1 MENQLPLK
9 GINILDLTQ
18 VLSGPF
24 ATLVLSDLGANV
36 IKVEKSK
43 GDDSRSFGP
52 IKKNK
57 SGYFISLNRGKKSIK
72 LDLKEKEDKRIFSDL
87 IKKTDILVENF
98 KVGVLGKLGFS
109 WSKLKKNNPRLVYA
123 KISGFGESGP
133 YKNLPAYDVIVQAM
147 GGIMSITGS
156 SENNFTR
163 VGSSIGDITAGLYC
177 VIGILAALNER
188 NKTNLGKK
196 IDISMLDCQVA
207 ILENAI
213 TRYSVSKKIPHP
225 LGTDHPSISPF
236 GAFKAK
242 NSAVV
247 LAAGNQKIFEN
258 LCKAISRN
266 DLIQEKKFLDN
277 ELRNKNLKLLRKQIE
292 KTLITKNAEYWIK
305 KLRTL
310 EVPCCKIE
318 NVKSLINNPQ
328 IQNRN
333 MILDYVD
340 DDFGKI
346 NVVGNPIKI
355 EGVKESKVASKAP
368 DLDQNRLQILKEFG
382 IT

>member
-43 GDDSRSFGP
+43 GDDSRLFGP

-98 KVGVLGKLGFS
+98 KVGVLDKLGFS

-156 SENNFTR
+156 SEKNFTR

-177 VIGILAALNER
+177 VIGILAALHER

-242 NSAVV
+242 NSAIV

-318 NVKSLINNPQ
+318 NVKSLIKNPQ

>member
-156 SENNFTR
+156 SKKNFTR

-177 VIGILAALNER
+177 VIGVLAALHER

-242 NSAVV
+242 NSAIV
-247 LAAGNQKIFEN
+247 LAAGNQRIFEN

-277 ELRNKNLKLLRKQIE
+277 ELRNKNLKLLRKEIE

-318 NVKSLINNPQ
+318 NVKSLIKNPQ

-340 DDFGKI
+340 NDFGKI

>member
-242 NSAVV
+242 NSAIV

-318 NVKSLINNPQ
+318 NVKNLIKNPQ

>member
-242 NSAVV
+242 NSPIV

-277 ELRNKNLKLLRKQIE
+277 ELRNKNLKLLRKEIE

-318 NVKSLINNPQ
+318 NVKSLIKNPQ

-355 EGVKESKVASKAP
+355 EGIKESKVASKAP
-368 DLDQNRLQILKEFG
+368 DLDQNRRQILKEFG

>member
-43 GDDSRSFGP
+43 GDDSRLFGP

-98 KVGVLGKLGFS
+98 KVGVLDKLGFS

-266 DLIQEKKFLDN
+266 DLIQEKKFQDN
-277 ELRNKNLKLLRKQIE
+277 ELRNKNLKLLRKEIE

-318 NVKSLINNPQ
+318 NVKNLIKNPQ

>member
-43 GDDSRSFGP
+43 GDDSRLFGP

-156 SENNFTR
+156 SEKNFTR

-177 VIGILAALNER
+177 VIGILAALHER

-242 NSAVV
+242 NSALV

-318 NVKSLINNPQ
+318 NVKSLIKNPQ

>member
-98 KVGVLGKLGFS
+98 KVGVLDKLGFS

-156 SENNFTR
+156 SEKNFTR

-177 VIGILAALNER
+177 VIGILAALHER

-242 NSAVV
+242 NSTVV

-318 NVKSLINNPQ
+318 NVKSLIKNPQ

>member
-36 IKVEKSK
+36 IKVEKSN

-177 VIGILAALNER
+177 VIGILAALHER

-213 TRYSVSKKIPHP
+213 TRYSVSNKIPHP

-242 NSAVV
+242 NSAIV
-247 LAAGNQKIFEN
+247 LAAGNQRIFEN

-318 NVKSLINNPQ
+318 NVKSLIKNPQ

>member
-156 SENNFTR
+156 SEKNFTR

-177 VIGILAALNER
+177 VIGILAALHER

-242 NSAVV
+242 NSAIV

-277 ELRNKNLKLLRKQIE
+277 ELRNKNLKLLRKEIE

-318 NVKSLINNPQ
+318 NVKSLIKNPQ

-340 DDFGKI
+340 NDFGKI

>member
-98 KVGVLGKLGFS
+98 KVGVLDKLGFS

-156 SENNFTR
+156 SEKNFTR

-177 VIGILAALNER
+177 VIGILAALHER

-242 NSAVV
+242 NSAIV

-277 ELRNKNLKLLRKQIE
+277 ELRNKNLKLLRKEIE

>member
-1 MENQLPLK
+1 MEQ
-9 GINILDLTQ
+9 I
-18 VLSGPF
+18 
-24 ATLVLSDLGANV
+24 
-36 IKVEKSK
+36 
-43 GDDSRSFGP
+43 
-52 IKKNK
+52 
-57 SGYFISLNRGKKSIK
+57 
-72 LDLKEKEDKRIFSDL
+72 
-87 IKKTDILVENF
+87 
-98 KVGVLGKLGFS
+98 
-109 WSKLKKNNPRLVYA
+109 KKNNPRLVYA

-242 NSAVV
+242 NSPIV

-277 ELRNKNLKLLRKQIE
+277 ELRNKNLKLLRKEIE

-310 EVPCCKIE
+310 DVPCCKIE
-318 NVKSLINNPQ
+318 NVKSLIKNPQ

-368 DLDQNRLQILKEFG
+368 DLDQNRRQILKEFG

>member
-156 SENNFTR
+156 SKKNFTR

-177 VIGILAALNER
+177 VIGVLAALHER

-242 NSAVV
+242 NSAIV

-277 ELRNKNLKLLRKQIE
+277 ELRNKNLKLLRKEIE
-292 KTLITKNAEYWIK
+292 KTLKTKNAEYWIK

-318 NVKSLINNPQ
+318 NVKSLIKNPQ

-340 DDFGKI
+340 NDFGKI

>member
-98 KVGVLGKLGFS
+98 KVGVLDKLGFS

-156 SENNFTR
+156 SEKNFTR

-177 VIGILAALNER
+177 VIGILAALHER

-242 NSAVV
+242 NSALV

-277 ELRNKNLKLLRKQIE
+277 ELRNKNLKLLRKEIE

-318 NVKSLINNPQ
+318 NVKSLIKNPQ

-368 DLDQNRLQILKEFG
+368 DLDQNRRQILKEFG

>member
-43 GDDSRSFGP
+43 GDDSRLFGP

-98 KVGVLGKLGFS
+98 KVGVLDKLGFS

-177 VIGILAALNER
+177 VIGILAALHER

-242 NSAVV
+242 NSAIV

-318 NVKSLINNPQ
+318 NVKNLIKNPQ

>member
-98 KVGVLGKLGFS
+98 KVGVLDKLGFS

-156 SENNFTR
+156 SEKNFTR

-177 VIGILAALNER
+177 VIGILAALHER

-242 NSAVV
+242 NSAIV

-277 ELRNKNLKLLRKQIE
+277 ELRNKNLKLLRKEIE
-292 KTLITKNAEYWIK
+292 KTLIKKNAEYWIK

-318 NVKSLINNPQ
+318 NVKSLIKNPQ

>member
-98 KVGVLGKLGFS
+98 KVGVLDKLGFS

-266 DLIQEKKFLDN
+266 DLIQEKKFQDN
-277 ELRNKNLKLLRKQIE
+277 ELRNKNLKLLRKEIE

-318 NVKSLINNPQ
+318 NVKNLIKNPQ

>member
-156 SENNFTR
+156 SEKNFTR

-177 VIGILAALNER
+177 VIGILAALHER

-242 NSAVV
+242 NSAIV

-277 ELRNKNLKLLRKQIE
+277 ELRNKNLKLLRKEIE

-318 NVKSLINNPQ
+318 NVKSLIKNPQ

>member
-72 LDLKEKEDKRIFSDL
+72 LDLKEKKDKRIFSDL

-133 YKNLPAYDVIVQAM
+133 YKHLPAYDVIVQAM

-242 NSAVV
+242 NSPVV

-277 ELRNKNLKLLRKQIE
+277 ELRNKNLKLLRKEIE

-310 EVPCCKIE
+310 DVPCCKIE
-318 NVKSLINNPQ
+318 NVKSLIKNPQ

-368 DLDQNRLQILKEFG
+368 DLDQNRRQILKEFG

>member
-72 LDLKEKEDKRIFSDL
+72 LNLKEKEDKRIFSDL

-98 KVGVLGKLGFS
+98 KVGVLDKLGFS

-156 SENNFTR
+156 SEKNFTR

-177 VIGILAALNER
+177 VIGILAALHER

-242 NSAVV
+242 NSALV

-277 ELRNKNLKLLRKQIE
+277 ELRNKNLKLLRKEIE

-318 NVKSLINNPQ
+318 NVKSLIKNPQ

-368 DLDQNRLQILKEFG
+368 DLDQNRRQILKEFG

>member
-98 KVGVLGKLGFS
+98 KVGVLDKLGFS

-156 SENNFTR
+156 SEKNFTR

-177 VIGILAALNER
+177 VIGILAALHER

-242 NSAVV
+242 NSAIV

-318 NVKSLINNPQ
+318 NVKSLIKNPQ

>member
-36 IKVEKSK
+36 IKVEKSN

-242 NSAVV
+242 NSAIV

-318 NVKSLINNPQ
+318 NVKSLIKNPQ

>member
-36 IKVEKSK
+36 IKVEKSN

-98 KVGVLGKLGFS
+98 KVGVLDKLGFS

-177 VIGILAALNER
+177 VIGILAALHER

-213 TRYSVSKKIPHP
+213 TRYSVSKNIPHP

-242 NSAVV
+242 NSAIV

-318 NVKSLINNPQ
+318 NVKSLIKNPQ

>member
-36 IKVEKSK
+36 IKVEKSN

-266 DLIQEKKFLDN
+266 DLIQEKKFQDN
-277 ELRNKNLKLLRKQIE
+277 ELRNKNLKLLRKEIE

-318 NVKSLINNPQ
+318 NVKNLIKNPQ

>member
-43 GDDSRSFGP
+43 GDDSRLFGP

-277 ELRNKNLKLLRKQIE
+277 ELRNKNLKLLRKEIE

-318 NVKSLINNPQ
+318 NVKNLIKNPQ

>member
-156 SENNFTR
+156 SEKNFTR

-177 VIGILAALNER
+177 VIGILAALHER

-266 DLIQEKKFLDN
+266 DLIQEKKFQDN
-277 ELRNKNLKLLRKQIE
+277 ELRNKNLKLLRKEIE

-318 NVKSLINNPQ
+318 NVKSLIKNPQ

>member
-36 IKVEKSK
+36 IKVEKSN

-242 NSAVV
+242 NSAIV

-277 ELRNKNLKLLRKQIE
+277 ELRNKNLKLLRKEIE

-318 NVKSLINNPQ
+318 NVKSLIKNPQ

-340 DDFGKI
+340 NDFGKI

>member
-98 KVGVLGKLGFS
+98 KVGVLDKLGFS

-156 SENNFTR
+156 SEKNFTR

-177 VIGILAALNER
+177 VIGILAALHER

-213 TRYSVSKKIPHP
+213 TRYSV
-225 LGTDHPSISPF
+225 
-236 GAFKAK
+236 
-242 NSAVV
+242 
-247 LAAGNQKIFEN
+247 
-258 LCKAISRN
+258 
-266 DLIQEKKFLDN
+266 
-277 ELRNKNLKLLRKQIE
+277 
-292 KTLITKNAEYWIK
+292 
-305 KLRTL
+305 
-310 EVPCCKIE
+310 
-318 NVKSLINNPQ
+318 
-328 IQNRN
+328 
-333 MILDYVD
+333 
-340 DDFGKI
+340 
-346 NVVGNPIKI
+346 
-355 EGVKESKVASKAP
+355 
-368 DLDQNRLQILKEFG
+368 
-382 IT
+382 

>member
-36 IKVEKSK
+36 IKVEKSN

-98 KVGVLGKLGFS
+98 KVGVLDKLGFS

-318 NVKSLINNPQ
+318 NVKNLIKNPQ